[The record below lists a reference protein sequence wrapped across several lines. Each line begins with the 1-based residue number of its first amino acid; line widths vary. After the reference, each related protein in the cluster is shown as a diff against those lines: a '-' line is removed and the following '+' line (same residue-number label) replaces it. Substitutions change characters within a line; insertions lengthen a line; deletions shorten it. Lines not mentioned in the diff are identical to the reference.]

1 MSNRLGILGS
11 FIVGT
16 LVGIIATRTYYKK
29 KIDEIYEQ
37 KDAEIKSIHDEYREQ
52 VKESVKGI
60 LDGKDQKASKR
71 SEKMFEKPD
80 LDSYVKKIEKEEY
93 SKKKD
98 PKPKIYKITEE
109 QFAFDEDE
117 DGNGVPYD
125 KISLYYY
132 EDGVLADDTKTEMD
146 NAEEVIGNYEED
158 EDFKAGET
166 IYIRNEV
173 LGIDYEILHEEGT
186 YDEEAA
192 SRPVRVSL

>member
-71 SEKMFEKPD
+71 SEKMFEKPG
-80 LDSYVKKIEKEEY
+80 LDSYVKKIEKEDY
-93 SKKKD
+93 GKKTD
-98 PKPKIYKITEE
+98 PKPK
-109 QFAFDEDE
+109 
-117 DGNGVPYD
+117 G
-125 KISLYYY
+125 
-132 EDGVLADDTKTEMD
+132 
-146 NAEEVIGNYEED
+146 
-158 EDFKAGET
+158 
-166 IYIRNEV
+166 
-173 LGIDYEILHEEGT
+173 
-186 YDEEAA
+186 
-192 SRPVRVSL
+192 